1 MKFLLD
7 THVFLWWIMDSPQI
21 SENARKLMSERSS
34 DLFWSSASSW
44 EIAVKYANGKL
55 PLPDEPEVFI
65 MSELS
70 SNRISS
76 LSITDEHSF
85 MAGMLPIHHRD
96 PFDRMLIAQS
106 NFENM
111 PLITSDQIMSQY
123 EVKTIW

>member
-7 THVFLWWIMDSPQI
+7 THVLLWWIMDSPQI
-21 SENARKLMSERSS
+21 SGNVRKLLSEGSS

-44 EIAVKYANGKL
+44 EIAIKYANGKL
-55 PLPDEPEVFI
+55 PLPDELEVFI

-85 MAGMLPIHHRD
+85 MAGKLPIHHRD

-111 PLITSDQIMSQY
+111 PLITSDQTMSQY

>member
-65 MSELS
+65 MSDLS

>member
-21 SENARKLMSERSS
+21 SENVRKLMSEGSS
-34 DLFWSSASSW
+34 DLFWSAASSW
-44 EIAVKYANGKL
+44 EIAIKYANGKL

-65 MSELS
+65 VSELS
-70 SNRISS
+70 INRISS
-76 LSITDEHSF
+76 LSITDAHSF
-85 MAGMLPIHHRD
+85 MAGKLPVHHRD
-96 PFDRMLIAQS
+96 PIDRMLIAQS

-111 PLITSDQIMSQY
+111 PLITSDQIISKY

>member
-21 SENARKLMSERSS
+21 SENVRKLMSEGSS
-34 DLFWSSASSW
+34 DLFWSAASSW
-44 EIAVKYANGKL
+44 EIAIKYANGKL

-65 MSELS
+65 VSELS
-70 SNRISS
+70 INRISS
-76 LSITDEHSF
+76 LSITDAHSF
-85 MAGMLPIHHRD
+85 MAGKLPVHHRD
-96 PFDRMLIAQS
+96 PFDRILIAQS

-111 PLITSDQIMSQY
+111 PLITSDQIISKY

>member
-7 THVFLWWIMDSPQI
+7 THVFLWWITDSPQI
-21 SENARKLMSERSS
+21 SENARKLMSEGSS

-44 EIAVKYANGKL
+44 EIAIKYANGKL

-85 MAGMLPIHHRD
+85 MAGKLPIHHRD

-111 PLITSDQIMSQY
+111 PLITGDQIMSQY

>member
-21 SENARKLMSERSS
+21 SKDARKLMSEGSS

-44 EIAVKYANGKL
+44 EIAIKYANGKL
-55 PLPDEPEVFI
+55 PLPDEPGVFI

-76 LSITDEHSF
+76 LSITNEHSF
-85 MAGMLPIHHRD
+85 MAGKLPVHHRD
-96 PFDRMLIAQS
+96 PFDRMLITQS

-111 PLITSDQIMSQY
+111 PLITSDRIMSQY
-123 EVKTIW
+123 DVKTIW

>member
-7 THVFLWWIMDSPQI
+7 THVFLWWITDSPLLSKKVRELI
-21 SENARKLMSERSS
+21 SEGSS

-44 EIAVKYANGKL
+44 EISIKYANGKL
-55 PLPDEPEVFI
+55 PLPDKPEVFI
-65 MSELS
+65 PSELA

-85 MAGMLPIHHRD
+85 LAGKLPIYHHD

-106 NFENM
+106 NLENM
-111 PLITSDQIMSQY
+111 PLISNDKIMSRY
-123 EVKTIW
+123 KVKTFW